1 MPKVYRS
8 MKKADDG
15 KPVVDVSGKG
25 LGVRGTPVIGVVDVD
40 LDHSGNVI
48 LNGKGLSVAP
58 AWRGLPYFLVSK
70 RLQAAFPGARGS
82 RDLFV
87 LRLGTPPLPMGQLLP
102 DSS

>member
-58 AWRGLPYFLVSK
+58 AWR
-70 RLQAAFPGARGS
+70 LQAAFPGARGS